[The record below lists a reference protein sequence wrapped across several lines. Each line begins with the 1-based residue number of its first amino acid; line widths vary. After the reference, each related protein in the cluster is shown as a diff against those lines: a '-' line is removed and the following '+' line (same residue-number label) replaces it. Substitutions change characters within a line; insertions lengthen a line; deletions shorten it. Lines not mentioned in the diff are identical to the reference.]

1 MKRRTFCASTLWP
14 LALLASRHV
23 SAKDDYPSRPI
34 HLIQP
39 HSAGGSSDVVLR
51 PVAAKVG
58 AALGQSIV
66 IDYRPGASNII
77 GTQMLA
83 RAAPDGYTISL
94 ITDYHSLNPILNK
107 SLPYDSF
114 ADFSPVSQLV
124 GLPMVLVINPS
135 LGIKSVPE
143 LVKYAKAN
151 PGKLAFASLGP
162 GVHQLLMTWFNSLA
176 GLDMLHVPFP
186 GTAPAMTSVMGG
198 HVQLMFVGPGAA
210 LQHMKNK
217 TLNVLAVTSSSRLS
231 LAPEVPTFVESGFPS
246 YEFSGWYGI
255 VAPAKTPPEIVKKL
269 SQEIGRALRSPDLQ
283 ETILSQG
290 FIPAPSTPEE
300 FTAMLHRN
308 AAFYER
314 LAKIANV
321 KGE

>member
-39 HSAGGSSDVVLR
+39 YSAGGSSDVVLR
-51 PVAAKVG
+51 PVANKLG
-58 AALGQSIV
+58 ATLGQSVI
-66 IDYRPGASNII
+66 IDYRPGASTII
-77 GTQMLA
+77 GTQLLA
-83 RAAPDGYTISL
+83 KAAPDGYTIGL
-94 ITDYHSLNPILNK
+94 VTDSQALNPLLFK

-114 ADFSPVSQLV
+114 ADFAFVSQLV

-135 LGIKSVPE
+135 LGIKTIPE

-151 PGKLAFASLGP
+151 PGKLAFGSLGP
-162 GVHQLLMTWFNSLA
+162 GPHQLLMAWFNSLA

-186 GTAPAMTSVMGG
+186 GTAPAITSVMGN
-198 HVQLMFVGPGAA
+198 HVQLMFVGPGFA
-210 LQHMKNK
+210 LQHVKNK
-217 TLNVLAVTSSSRLS
+217 TLNALAVTTSSRLAI
-231 LAPEVPTFVESGFPS
+231 APELPTFVESGFPS
-246 YEFSGWYGI
+246 YDYSAWYGI
-255 VAPAKTPPEIVKKL
+255 AAPAKTPPEIVKKL

-300 FTAMLHRN
+300 FTATLHRT

-314 LAKIANV
+314 LTKIANL
-321 KGE
+321 KAE